1 MQGGVRICDHR
12 VVLSPSI
19 PSFCDICPRMHAT
32 RSSVNVPPPL
42 PTGRRRKGRSRGRG
56 SGVRREAPR
65 LLLAPGPGGKV
76 EQTGVRAT
84 SVSPKSPRSASVPSR
99 GGRPRSAAPALT
111 AQRVRRARPSSVSAD
126 GASTARAAA
135 GRSADARAEVTAT
148 ASAPGRGAERRPGRR
163 VRAGDPE
170 ALGNDE
176 GVRN

>member
-111 AQRVRRARPSSVSAD
+111 AERVRRARPSSVSAD
-126 GASTARAAA
+126 GASTAGAA
-135 GRSADARAEVTAT
+135 GGTLCRRAR
-148 ASAPGRGAERRPGRR
+148 RGHRDRLCSGEGR